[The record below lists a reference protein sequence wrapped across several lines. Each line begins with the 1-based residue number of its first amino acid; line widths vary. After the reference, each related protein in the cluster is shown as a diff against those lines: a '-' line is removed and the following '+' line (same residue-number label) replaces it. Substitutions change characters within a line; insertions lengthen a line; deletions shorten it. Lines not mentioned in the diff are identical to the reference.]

1 MKLHNVTSNAVKTG
15 VAIALAVALTACNK
29 APESAAEQQQP
40 AAVTNTTANA
50 QAMPANHPAMPGQ
63 QGATAT
69 TGGAQIEGGVI
80 KEVMTGGGY
89 TYVKVER
96 AGNQFWAAGPMV
108 DLKVGQL
115 IGWQGGAMMTNFH
128 SSSLDRDFAQIV
140 FVGAFVNPTEGALS
154 AGASAKTSLPGGV
167 VEEVMNGGGY
177 TYVRVTQ
184 NGKTMW
190 AAGPMAAV
198 KVGDSIAWQ
207 GGSLM
212 NNFASKSLNKTFDQI
227 YFVSGFVKPG
237 AAQAAAAGTVGE
249 VKQVIGSA
257 GYSYIEVLSN
267 GKELWLAAP
276 ENSLAQG
283 DKISWQGGSVMRNFE
298 SRSLNRIFEEI
309 VFVDGVIKVN

>member
-15 VAIALAVALTACNK
+15 AAIALVVALTACNK
-29 APESAAEQQQP
+29 VPESAQEQQP
-40 AAVTNTTANA
+40 VVEANA
-50 QAMPANHPAMPGQ
+50 TVNTQAMPANHPPMPGQ
-63 QGATAT
+63 QGATAAA
-69 TGGAQIEGGVI
+69 GGAQLEGGVI

-128 SSSLDRDFAQIV
+128 SSSLDRDFAEIA

-154 AGASAKTSLPGGV
+154 AGPDSKTSLPGGV

-190 AAGPMAAV
+190 AAGPMVAV

-227 YFVSGFVKPG
+227 YFVGGFVKPG
-237 AAQAAAAGTVGE
+237 AARAAATGTIGE
-249 VKQVIGSA
+249 VKQVIASA
-257 GYSYIEVLSN
+257 GYSYIEVTSN
-267 GKELWLAAP
+267 GQTLWLAAP
-276 ENSLAQG
+276 ENALAQG
-283 DKISWQGGSVMRNFE
+283 DKINWQGGSVMRNFE
-298 SRSLNRIFEEI
+298 SRSLNRIFAEI
-309 VFVDGVIKVN
+309 VFVDGVSKVN